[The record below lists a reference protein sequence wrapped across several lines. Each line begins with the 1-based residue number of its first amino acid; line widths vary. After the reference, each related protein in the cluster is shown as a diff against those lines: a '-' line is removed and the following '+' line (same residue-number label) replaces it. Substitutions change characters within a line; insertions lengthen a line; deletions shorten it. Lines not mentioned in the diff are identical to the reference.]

1 MLEPDGSPNTA
12 HSLNPVPVIVTVEG
26 VTLRDGGVLADV
38 APTVLELLGVEQ
50 PEAMT
55 GRSLIARAG
64 SAVAADDAD
73 DRLYGLPLDAFVA
86 ERDALAKRL
95 RADGRREEATGSRRC
110 ASRAS
115 RPGRSTRPSARSR
128 SRRATLW
135 KAGDALIAAQ
145 DDAPGRPG
153 DRGEAARPRSRTS
166 APRVDALARRRPR
179 TAHRGGRDLAEATI
193 ERVRETLHAGAID
206 PDAREEVA
214 GGRSARERAPQGLFG
229 GGADVF
235 AVEAPARAAKG
246 QAKAKAAPRAPA
258 GPKGDDAAARGRR
271 GEEVAE
277 RRREEVAERKRE
289 EAAARKREREQAAA
303 RERELKGAAERVA
316 KAQRALAQAQERSAK
331 AAERLDQERAKEREA
346 DEALAAARADLR
358 TLERGAGIR

>member
-1 MLEPDGSPNTA
+1 MAEAP
-12 HSLNPVPVIVTVEG
+12 
-26 VTLRDGGVLADV
+26 AD
-38 APTVLELLGVEQ
+38 
-50 PEAMT
+50 
-55 GRSLIARAG
+55 
-64 SAVAADDAD
+64 AV
-73 DRLYGLPLDAFVA
+73 DRLYGLPREDFVG
-86 ERDALAKRL
+86 ERDALAKQL
-95 RADGRREEATGSRRC
+95 RADGRRDEATAVKALGKPTV
-110 ASRAS
+110 AAWAANQAV
-115 RPGRSTRPSARSR
+115 RSQKKSARD
-128 SRRATLW
+128 LW
-135 KAGDALIAAQ
+135 KAGDQLSAAH
-145 DDAPGRPG
+145 DAVLAGRG
-153 DRGEAARPRSRTS
+153 SGAKLREATERERAAVERLVEAARGLLS
-166 APRVDALARRRPR
+166 AS
-179 TAHRGGRDLAEATI
+179 GGDLSEATI

-246 QAKAKAAPRAPA
+246 QQAKAKAAPRAPA
-258 GPKGDDAAARGRR
+258 RPKGDDAAARGRR
-271 GEEVAE
+271 HEEVAE
-277 RRREEVAERKRE
+277 RRREQVAERKRE